1 MSAKTGGLEDP
12 EVAEGLGE
20 ELPVL
25 LDLVRRF
32 IRAEIWLWEKRID
45 SNATRLPDDVFS
57 QLHRRVAEFGLDHLM
72 APRDDRIGPA
82 MNLPDRE
89 RARIVE
95 ELAQHRAGVM
105 YPAYGLFDPDPPV
118 QLYAATPAQRE
129 AFLIPLANREASC
142 FRGLDDPDLNT
153 MPTDGVR
160 ARALRRGDEWML
172 DGTKIFVADAEEADF
187 GLIYANTEWTL
198 GERQGVSLLVV
209 EADRVG
215 FQRWRAWPTIA
226 TGRNTMELNLSAV
239 KLPERN
245 LLGEAGAGPAFANRL
260 TLRRRVFGAA
270 QLTGIASAAQ
280 DIARGSVWSRSEGG
294 TPLARGERARLALA
308 DNEIAVNAARSLYLA
323 AAEAA
328 DAGDSI
334 LSPALASQ
342 VFAGDAAVAVV
353 ERTMQLGG
361 SAAASADLPLE
372 RWMRELQWLRLA
384 NGGAHRR
391 RLILAQELVSTF
403 KK

>member
-1 MSAKTGGLEDP
+1 MAATSNEQS
-12 EVAEGLGE
+12 EVERQAGLGA

-32 IRAEIWLWEKRID
+32 IRRDIWLWEKRID
-45 SNATRLPDDVFS
+45 PNATWLPPDVFS

-72 APRDDRIGPA
+72 APRGDCIGPE

-95 ELAQHRAGVM
+95 ELAQHRAGAI
-105 YPAYGLFDPDPPV
+105 YPAYGLFDPDPPA

-129 AFLIPLANREASC
+129 AFLVPLANREATC
-142 FRGLDDPDLNT
+142 FRGLDDPDLKA

-160 ARALRRGDEWML
+160 ARALRRGNEWML

-187 GLIYANTEWTL
+187 GLIYANTEWSL
-198 GERQGVSLLVV
+198 GDRRGVSLFVV
-209 EADRVG
+209 ETDRVG
-215 FQRWRAWPTIA
+215 FQRWRAWPTVA
-226 TGRNTMELNLSAV
+226 TGRDTVELNLSAV
-239 KLPERN
+239 KLPDRN
-245 LLGEAGAGPAFANRL
+245 LLGEAGAGPAFANHL

-280 DIARGSVWSRSEGG
+280 DIARGAVWSRSDGG
-294 TPLARGERARLALA
+294 APLARGERARLALA
-308 DNEIAVNAARSLYLA
+308 DNEIAVSAARSLYLA

-328 DAGDSI
+328 DSGEPI

-353 ERTMQLGG
+353 DRAMQLGG
-361 SAAASADLPLE
+361 PAAASADLPLE

-384 NGGAHRR
+384 NGGADRQ
-391 RLILAQELVSTF
+391 RLIVAQELVNTF